1 MDFKLKTYSLC
12 VFFLIYALS
21 LAIAQDAITEVP
33 KQTELII
40 PASPAYQMLD
50 AGSALVNTPGAIR
63 DFKVDWSFR
72 TYRLAPNLAIEAQ
85 PVWTAFYNRPTLD
98 KYQNA
103 GAFMRTMSTFSFSAG
118 SLDANDS
125 LRLLSW
131 AGKLSVWRGY
141 DPLATKEWYNEIE
154 NDYQMQ
160 RNDLELRLVQAK
172 EDFKKAEGRFEKDS
186 LELLMSQIRT
196 EMDQLK
202 ITSKSRI
209 KEKQEMLKARYWNR
223 SAIDIAYGKS
233 YTFNRSLSDRI
244 DSVRLQSRSISVWI
258 NGAFGVGRYGLVSS
272 LVRIENI
279 RLNLPDS
286 GKTVLQDIFIDEFT
300 GDTILTERDSLF
312 VNFRNETKKILSI
325 GVNVRFGNPKYS
337 FFVECF
343 YSKNTLPV
351 FDDAVWIE
359 SPENK
364 EKIKSSQIVKE
375 MQIAFGGEW
384 RVSGSVLLS
393 YGIRSAVNK
402 DLRFRNILPLASIS
416 CLMR

>member
-1 MDFKLKTYSLC
+1 MNIKWRLYSLC
-12 VFFLIYALS
+12 FFLTIGAFS
-21 LAIAQDAITEVP
+21 HAIAQDAITEVP

-103 GAFMRTMSTFSFSAG
+103 GSFMRTLSTFSFSAG

-125 LRLLSW
+125 IRLLAW
-131 AGKLSVWRGY
+131 AGKLTVWRGY

-154 NDYQMQ
+154 NDYQTQ
-160 RNDLELRLVQAK
+160 RNDLELRLIQAK
-172 EDFKKAEGRFEKDS
+172 ENLKNATGRFEKDS
-186 LELLMSQIRT
+186 LELVMSQIRT

-202 ITSKSRI
+202 ITSKNRI

-233 YTFNRSLSDRI
+233 YTFNRNFSDRI
-244 DSVRLQSRSISVWI
+244 DSVRLQSRSISVWV

-279 RLNLPDS
+279 KLNLPDS
-286 GKTVLQDIFIDEFT
+286 GRTVLKDIFIDEFT
-300 GDTILTERDSLF
+300 GDTTITERDSLF
-312 VNFRNETKKILSI
+312 VNFRQETKRILSI

-343 YSKNTLPV
+343 YTKNTLPV
-351 FDDAVWIE
+351 FDDAVWLA
-359 SPENK
+359 SPENQG
-364 EKIKSSQIVKE
+364 KIKSSQIVKE

-402 DLRFRNILPLASIS
+402 DFRFRNILPLASIS